1 MRNDLLL
8 TLFVITVLGAGFS
21 QKTDSREPDKI
32 SLGMDHVKQ
41 LMLVMDSRSGKISK
55 QEWMKFMEAE
65 FDRLDTERKGEVD
78 QIKIQRST
86 YVRQIRFSD
95 MGR

>member
-41 LMLVMDSRSGKISK
+41 LMLVMDSRNGKISK